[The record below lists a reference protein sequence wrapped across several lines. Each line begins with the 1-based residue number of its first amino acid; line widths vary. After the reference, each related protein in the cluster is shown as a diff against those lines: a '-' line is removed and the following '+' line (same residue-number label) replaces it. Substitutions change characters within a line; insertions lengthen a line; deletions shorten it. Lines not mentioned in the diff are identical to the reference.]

1 MADGKSGTSTTETP
15 VLGAGNAAEATR
27 LGEQNTLATPSRG
40 TSSSSS
46 RGTSLSIT
54 PKPTAYSQLDAEFM
68 KLFGYR
74 ATAAQK
80 AAYHKALNAQEKLY
94 ASTSR
99 GGSRGST
106 AEDATGNTIS
116 SSSSSDF
123 NTNYAFDTGL
133 FLQEFVVNY
142 ASSEINAGRPL
153 GGIVGQNY
161 ATASQYAADMGI
173 STNPTSL
180 LKDTIAVA
188 TGKGDLVSLQNSYR
202 DRAAIKFSA
211 YADLIKS
218 NPGKSLRDLT
228 IDQLDTVSQ
237 MLDIN
242 VNNLSFDDPTIN
254 KILGAVNKEGKGY
267 IMNNAE
273 IQAFVRKNDERFQF
287 GTMAKKEAANLANS
301 FVRSFG
307 FGA

>member
-1 MADGKSGTSTTETP
+1 MTEVP
-15 VLGAGNAAEATR
+15 INNAAEATR
-27 LGEQNTLATPSRG
+27 KGEIPALVPSAKS

-46 RGTSLSIT
+46 RNTSIT
-54 PKPTAYSQLDAEFM
+54 PKVTAYSQLDAEFM

-74 ATAAQK
+74 ATATQK
-80 AAYHKALNAQEKLY
+80 AMYHKALNALEKQF
-94 ASTSR
+94 ATR
-99 GGSRGST
+99 GGGRGGT
-106 AEDATGNTIS
+106 TTDATGNSVES
-116 SSSSSDF
+116 SSSST
-123 NTNYAFDTGL
+123 TNYAFDTGL
-133 FLQEFVVNY
+133 FLREFVINY
-142 ASSEINAGRPL
+142 ASSEIKAGRPL

-161 ATASQYAADMGI
+161 STAAQYAADMGI
-173 STNPTSL
+173 STNPASL
-180 LKDTIAVA
+180 LKDTIAVV

-211 YADLIKS
+211 YSDLIKN

-242 VNNLSFDDPTIN
+242 INNLSFNDPTVN

-273 IQAFVRKNDERFQF
+273 IQAFVRKNDERFQYS
-287 GTMAKKEAANLANS
+287 TLAKTEAANLGNS
-301 FVRSFG
+301 FVKSFG